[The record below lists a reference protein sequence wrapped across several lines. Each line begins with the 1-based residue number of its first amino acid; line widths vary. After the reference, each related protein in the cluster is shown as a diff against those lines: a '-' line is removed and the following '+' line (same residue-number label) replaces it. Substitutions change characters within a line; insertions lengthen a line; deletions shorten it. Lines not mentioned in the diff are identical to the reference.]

1 MSDFK
6 LPTRSPRPRLEKICI
21 HIRND
26 EMFLDRVVDEAA
38 ISYPVPGFEN
48 NKPTIYLFHYWIK
61 DYPDRHVTRPLT
73 VIAAN
78 VSVTSDEAEIFRHS
92 IAQPEIPIFPHL
104 NDPAPNP
111 PEDIPLELHK
121 SLSEVLY
128 ESCDEL
134 LKNYASLSP
143 DIGRL
148 YANALR
154 RLSWPGL
161 LPYYRALNP
170 DFFAAIDL

>member
-1 MSDFK
+1 MPDFK

-21 HIRND
+21 QIRND
-26 EMFLDRVVDEAA
+26 DVFLNRVVDEAV

-61 DYPDRHVTRPLT
+61 QYPNRYITRPLT
-73 VIAAN
+73 SIATYLDIA
-78 VSVTSDEAEIFRHS
+78 SDEIEIFRYT
-92 IAQPEIPIFPHL
+92 IAQPEKPIFPEL
-104 NDPAPNP
+104 DDPIPNP
-111 PEDIPLELHK
+111 PEDLPLELYR
-121 SLSEVLY
+121 SLREVLY

-134 LKNYASLSP
+134 LKNYTGLSP

-161 LPYYRALNP
+161 LPYYKALNP
-170 DFFAAIDL
+170 EFFAMIT